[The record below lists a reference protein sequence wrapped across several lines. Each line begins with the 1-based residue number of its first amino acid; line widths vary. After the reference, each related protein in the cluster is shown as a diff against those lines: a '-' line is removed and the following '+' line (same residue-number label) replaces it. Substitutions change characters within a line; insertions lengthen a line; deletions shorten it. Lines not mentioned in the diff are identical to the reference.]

1 MWEVIIKGGELL
13 VMYNAL
19 LLSENVPGTSAKVC
33 ARRMLVGRNGKD
45 LSPLERPGSPREGLA
60 CLGRML
66 C

>member
-1 MWEVIIKGGELL
+1 
-13 VMYNAL
+13 MYNAL